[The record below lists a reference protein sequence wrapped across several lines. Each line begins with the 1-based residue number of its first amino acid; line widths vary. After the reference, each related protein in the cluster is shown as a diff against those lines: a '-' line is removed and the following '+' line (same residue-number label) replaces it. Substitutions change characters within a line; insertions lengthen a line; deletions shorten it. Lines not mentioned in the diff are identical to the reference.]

1 MRPLPHP
8 YADMVA
14 GRTATV
20 RLSGSALLGA
30 RLLTKGLAF
39 THEERDALHLRGL
52 LPDRVLTI
60 EEQVA
65 LELEHLRRKPDDLER
80 YIGLAALQDRNA
92 TLFYRLLSEHIDEF
106 LPVVYTPT
114 VGRAVQEFS
123 HILRRTRGIWIT
135 PDDVDR
141 IPEVLRNGPYED
153 VRLIVVTDNERILG
167 LGDQGAGGMA
177 IPIGKLALYTAA
189 CGIHPAL
196 TLPVSLD
203 VGTDNQRLRDDPMY
217 VGHRAAR
224 LRGEAYDHL
233 VEAFVAGVDEVWP
246 GCLIQWEDFKQGNA
260 LRILDRYRDRVP
272 SFNDDIQG
280 TSAVV
285 VAGMLAAARALG
297 RPITDWRFV
306 LAGAGA
312 AGVGIARLLGRTLRE
327 AGAGAAAVARA
338 IVLVDSRGLVHAGR
352 TDLDDM
358 KRPLALPVEVALA
371 DGLALDG
378 VTPPGLEETVRRVR
392 PQALIGTTGVPGT
405 FTRQVIGALAA
416 GAVRP
421 VVLPLSNPTANA
433 EATPDQVL
441 AWSDGR
447 ALVATGSPFPPVTLG
462 DGSVRPV
469 GQANNVF
476 VFPGL
481 GLGAIAAEAR
491 AVTDGMVLAAA
502 RALAAEVTDD
512 RLAGGALYPPVATLG
527 RVSRTIAIAVA
538 REAVVAGVA
547 GIADDADLGA
557 IVDGATW
564 WPSYVP
570 YRAGGAVQG
579 CRSEPGDTPR
589 RAPDKPPPPPPAS
602 RSPWSSTTISR
613 SATSGMSSP
622 RITTRHTDRSWK
634 RWSGTPACAWAS
646 TTPAP

>member
-1 MRPLPHP
+1 
-8 YADMVA
+8 MVA
-14 GRTATV
+14 GRATTV
-20 RLSGSALLGA
+20 RLTGSALLGS

-39 THEERDALHLRGL
+39 TFEERDALHLRGL
-52 LPDRVLTI
+52 LPDRVLRI
-60 EEQVA
+60 EDQMS

-92 TLFYRLLSEHIDEF
+92 TLFYRLLTDHLEEF
-106 LPVVYTPT
+106 LPIVYTPT

-141 IPEVLRNGPYED
+141 VPAVLRNGPYED

-189 CGIHPAL
+189 CGLHPAL

-203 VGTDNQRLRDDPMY
+203 VGTDNPQLLEDPLY
-217 VGHRAAR
+217 VGHRGPR
-224 LRGEAYDHL
+224 LRGPAYDAL
-233 VEAFVAGVDEVWP
+233 VEAFVEGVGEVWP

-297 RPITDWRFV
+297 RPIIDWRFV

-312 AGVGIARLLGRTLRE
+312 AGIGIARLLGRALRE
-327 AGAGAAAVARA
+327 AGADDEAVARA
-338 IVLVDSRGLVHAGR
+338 VVLVDSHGLVHAGR
-352 TDLDDM
+352 TDLDDT
-358 KRPLALPVEVALA
+358 KRPLALPLAVAHA

-378 VTPPGLEETVRRVR
+378 VTPPGLEETIRRVR
-392 PQALIGTTGVPGT
+392 PQALIGTTGVAGT
-405 FTRQVIGALAA
+405 FTRQVIRALAA
-416 GAVRP
+416 GTVRP
-421 VVLPLSNPTANA
+421 VVLPLSNPTANT
-433 EATPDQVL
+433 EATPAHVL

-447 ALVATGSPFPPVTLG
+447 ALVATGSPFAPVEV
-462 DGSVRPV
+462 DGTIRPV

-491 AVTDGMVLAAA
+491 GITDGMVLAAA
-502 RALAAEVTDD
+502 RVLAGEVTDE
-512 RLAGGALYPPVATLG
+512 RLATGALYPPVGSLG
-527 RVSRTIAIAVA
+527 PISRAIAIAVA
-538 REAVVAGVA
+538 REAINAGVA
-547 GIADDADLGA
+547 RIAVDSDVPA
-557 IVDGATW
+557 IVDAATW
-564 WPSYVP
+564 QPAYVP
-570 YRAGGAVQG
+570 YRAGGAV
-579 CRSEPGDTPR
+579 
-589 RAPDKPPPPPPAS
+589 
-602 RSPWSSTTISR
+602 
-613 SATSGMSSP
+613 
-622 RITTRHTDRSWK
+622 
-634 RWSGTPACAWAS
+634 
-646 TTPAP
+646 